1 MAILEPS
8 TRLLRDGSHAV
19 IRSATREDAEGLAR
33 LYREIIA
40 EGRWTLAR
48 AGERQPVAD
57 DEAAEIDRLNAAG
70 GSLYLVACEDSRI
83 LGTARVEEGG
93 YGRTAH
99 FADVHSVW
107 VRRERRRAGV
117 ADALLEAL
125 VAWARACPQI
135 EKLGLFVFSTSEAA
149 VSLYRKHG
157 FIEEGRS
164 ARDVKFEDGSYA
176 DTVILGCFTGPGP

>member
-1 MAILEPS
+1 MSILSPR
-8 TRLLRDGSHAV
+8 TRALRDGTHAV
-19 IRSATREDAEGLAR
+19 VRSARREDAEALVS

-40 EGRWTLAR
+40 EGRWTLVR
-48 AGERQPVAD
+48 PGERQQTAE

-83 LGTARVEEGG
+83 VGTARAEEGAF
-93 YGRTAH
+93 RSTAH

-107 VRRERRRAGV
+107 VCRERRRAGV

-125 VAWARACPQI
+125 VDWARACQQI

-149 VSLYRKHG
+149 VALYRKHG
-157 FIEEGRS
+157 FVEEGRS
-164 ARDVKFEDGSYA
+164 ARDVKFDDGSYA
-176 DTVILGCFTGPGP
+176 DTVILGMQP